1 MSLELSKHL
10 RYWGVAKNPRGGD
23 KRPWGRNENGQL
35 IPLSTTSRRGWMDY
49 GMAVAVAKS
58 IGPQA
63 AIGACLHR
71 GCGMVVIDMD
81 EDYTADQMAMV
92 EWMDSYAE
100 TSSSGLG
107 THIFAKASLDGGVR
121 DAKTDIEVYGR
132 DRFIIVTGNTISG
145 WDTVEERQSKI
156 DRVVA
161 KLGGIKASTGVLA
174 ATGVISAPTIEV
186 SEEEQRAALR
196 KVWKSDKVKR
206 LWSGNWQDYGYPS
219 QSEADAALVEALCW
233 ATDNDACVAALFRR
247 SGLGQRQ
254 KAVVGNYVARTINSI
269 RKRREAREGENA
281 AIVADMMNAGY
292 NAAPAVKKADA
303 VSNDQTQ
310 ALINRLMDQIEKL
323 TKQVADLTKQLA
335 EERAA
340 KNKPQPQPEPPTP
353 AKAPVPEG
361 EPEVVGIP
369 GLVRGGQIF
378 WEMLA
383 PGSEEPGSV
392 NEEVAEYGQA
402 VVIDGVDQETGEIL
416 SPVPEEVP
424 PQEETVAAIDL
435 DKAQEPGLPPG
446 LAGQVVADVCR
457 SLRGQTPVDF
467 ASGALIAAVSGF
479 AARSVESY
487 SGAQYG
493 ITNHVVLCAP
503 PGSGK
508 NVAAVVTGLFS
519 EVAPHAAMSASTVG
533 GRASVTKLRAQVPAG
548 LIHWSEIGTD
558 LARLSQDQ
566 SGSVGLKQ
574 VIQMFDRAPMSAPE
588 ASLTVGGSVIPRH
601 YYLSM
606 VADTQ
611 PAYMDHLLSNDAN
624 GSGLLSRL
632 TVINYTP
639 DMQMITGTGKA
650 IGEASM
656 AAIRRVASMPD
667 RGAGS
672 DNPGYERVR
681 AAPDGARLL
690 DWHQDLR
697 SKQVGGYRRHERQ
710 ALADACARL
719 HARAE
724 RAATAIA
731 VMNNP
736 TTPVI
741 TEEIAIWA
749 IKLINFHWLL
759 MIDAVRD
766 SDKSASTIAIE
777 TLHKC
782 IHDACTNPDSQ
793 YRDADSVI
801 EGEGIVT
808 GRTIQRII
816 AANPKMTRLLAKNGM
831 DDRAA
836 ISRMMNIMIKDYG
849 LLQKLSL
856 GKDRSMICYRLTQPF
871 KEGMYTK

>member
-1 MSLELSKHL
+1 MSLELSKYL

-23 KRPWGRNENGQL
+23 KRPWGRNESGQL
-35 IPLSTTSRRGWMDY
+35 IPLSATSRRGWMDY

-58 IGPQA
+58 IGSQA
-63 AIGACLHR
+63 AIGACLHK

-107 THIFAKASLDGGVR
+107 THIFAKANLDGGVR

-161 KLGGIKASTGVLA
+161 RLGGIKATSAVTA
-174 ATGVISAPTIEV
+174 AFAAIEQDV
-186 SEEEQRAALR
+186 SEEEQRATL
-196 KVWKSDKVKR
+196 KKIWKSDKVKL
-206 LWSGNWQDYGYPS
+206 LWKGDWQAMGYPS
-219 QSEADAALVEALCW
+219 QSEADMALIEALCW
-233 ATDNDACVAALFRR
+233 ATENDACVAALFRR
-247 SGLGQRQ
+247 SSLGQRQ
-254 KAVVGNYVARTINSI
+254 KAVVGNYVARTISST
-269 RKRREAREGENA
+269 RRRREARDGENA
-281 AIVADMMNAGY
+281 AIIADMMNASY
-292 NAAPAVKKADA
+292 NSAPAIKKAEA

-323 TKQVADLTKQLA
+323 TKQVADLTRQLA
-335 EERAA
+335 EERA
-340 KNKPQPQPEPPTP
+340 KPTQQPEPP
-353 AKAPVPEG
+353 APNKTTAVEE
-361 EPEVVGIP
+361 EPEAAGIP

-378 WEMLA
+378 WEMLT
-383 PGSEEPGSV
+383 PGSEEPSSV
-392 NEEVAEYGQA
+392 DEEVAEYEQPISFGSVNA
-402 VVIDGVDQETGEIL
+402 ETGEIL
-416 SPVPEEVP
+416 SAEPEEVP
-424 PQEETVAAIDL
+424 AREETIAAIDI
-435 DKAQEPGLPPG
+435 DRAQEPGLPPG
-446 LAGQVVADVCR
+446 LAGQVVSDICR
-457 SLRGQTPVDF
+457 SLRGQTPTDF
-467 ASGALIAAVSGF
+467 ASGAVIAAVSGF

-487 SGAQYG
+487 SGPQYG

-519 EVAPHAAMSASTVG
+519 EIAPHAAMSASTVG

-566 SGSVGLKQ
+566 AGSVGLRQ
-574 VIQMFDRAPMSAPE
+574 VIQMFDRSPMSAPE

-611 PAYMDHLLSNDAN
+611 PAYMDHLLSADAS

-639 DMQMITGTGKA
+639 DMQMISGTGKQ
-650 IGEASM
+650 ISEATM
-656 AAIRRVASMPD
+656 AAIRRVAAMPD

-672 DNPGYERVR
+672 DNPSYERVL
-681 AAPDGARLL
+681 ATPDGARLL
-690 DWHQDLR
+690 DWHQELR
-697 SKQVGGYRRHERQ
+697 AKQVGGYRRHDSR

-719 HARAE
+719 HARVE

-731 VMNNP
+731 VLNN
-736 TTPVI
+736 TITPII
-741 TEEIAIWA
+741 TEEIAEWA
-749 IKLINFHWLL
+749 IKLINYHWLL

-777 TLHKC
+777 TLHRC
-782 IHDACTNPDSQ
+782 ISDACTNPDSP

-801 EGEGIVT
+801 EGDGIVT

-816 AANPKMTRLLAKNGM
+816 ASNPRLTRTLTKHGM
-831 DDRAA
+831 DDRSA
-836 ISRMMNIMIKDYG
+836 ISRMMGIMIKDYG
-849 LLQKLSL
+849 ILRKLQL
-856 GKDRSMICYRLTQPF
+856 GSDRSVVCYQLMQPYRD
-871 KEGMYTK
+871 GMYNPL

>member
-1 MSLELSKHL
+1 MSLELSKYL

-49 GMAVAVAKS
+49 GTAVAVAKS

-63 AIGACLHR
+63 AIGACLHKN
-71 GCGMVVIDMD
+71 CGMVVIDMD

-107 THIFAKASLDGGVR
+107 THIFTKANLDGGVR
-121 DAKTDIEVYGR
+121 DAKTDIEIYGR
-132 DRFIIVTGNTISG
+132 DRFIIVTGNTING
-145 WDTVEERQSKI
+145 WGKVEERQSKI

-161 KLGGIKASTGVLA
+161 KLGGIKASAGVLA
-174 ATGVISAPTIEV
+174 ATGAISAPTAEV

-196 KVWKSDKVKR
+196 KIWKSDKVKR
-206 LWSGNWQDYGYPS
+206 LWSGEWQDYGYPS
-219 QSEADAALVEALCW
+219 QSEADAALIEALCW
-233 ATDNDACVAALFRR
+233 ATDNDACVAAVFRR
-247 SGLGQRQ
+247 SALGQRE

-269 RKRREAREGENA
+269 RRRREAREGENA

-292 NAAPAVKKADA
+292 NAAPAVKKAESM
-303 VSNDQTQ
+303 SNDQTQ
-310 ALINRLMDQIEKL
+310 ALINRLMDQIDKL
-323 TKQVADLTKQLA
+323 TQQVADLTRQLA
-335 EERAA
+335 EERA
-340 KNKPQPQPEPPTP
+340 KPVTQPEPPAPTSQ
-353 AKAPVPEG
+353 PVPKE
-361 EPEVVGIP
+361 EPEAVGVP
-369 GLVRGGQIF
+369 GLIRGGQIF
-378 WEMLA
+378 WEMLSQ
-383 PGSEEPGSV
+383 GSGEPGSV
-392 NEEVAEYGQA
+392 NEEAAENGQPI
-402 VVIDGVDQETGEIL
+402 VIDGIDQETGEIL
-416 SPVPEEVP
+416 SVEQEEVP
-424 PQEETVAAIDL
+424 DQEETVAAIDL
-435 DKAQEPGLPPG
+435 DKVQEPGLPPG
-446 LAGQVVADVCR
+446 LAGQVVADICK
-457 SLRGQTPVDF
+457 SLRGKTPVDF
-467 ASGALIAAVSGF
+467 ASGAVIAAVSGF

-487 SGAQYG
+487 SGPQYG

-519 EVAPHAAMSASTVG
+519 EIAPHAAMSASTVG

-566 SGSVGLKQ
+566 AGSVGLRQ
-574 VIQMFDRAPMSAPE
+574 VIQMFDRSPMSAPE

-611 PAYMDHLLSNDAN
+611 PAYMDHLLSSDAS

-639 DMQMITGTGKA
+639 DMQMIAGVGKE
-650 IGEASM
+650 ISESSM
-656 AAIRRVASMPD
+656 AAIRRVAAMPD

-672 DNPGYERVR
+672 DNPSYERVR
-681 AAPDGARLL
+681 ATPEGARLL
-690 DWHQDLR
+690 GWHNELR
-697 SKQVGGYRRHERQ
+697 GRQVGGYRRHERQ

-736 TTPVI
+736 MTPVI

-749 IKLINFHWLL
+749 IKLINYHWLL

-793 YRDADSVI
+793 YRDPDSVI

-836 ISRMMNIMIKDYG
+836 ISRMMNIMIRDYG

-856 GKDRSMICYRLTQPF
+856 GSDRSVICYRLTQPF
-871 KEGMYTK
+871 KEGLYTK

>member
-1 MSLELSKHL
+1 MSLELSQYL
-10 RYWGVAKNPRGGD
+10 RYWGVAKNPRSGD

-63 AIGACLHR
+63 AIGACLHKD
-71 GCGMVVIDMD
+71 CGMVVIDMD

-107 THIFAKASLDGGVR
+107 THIFARANLDGGVR
-121 DAKTDIEVYGR
+121 DAKIDIEVYGR

-145 WDTVEERQSKI
+145 WDKVEERQAKI

-161 KLGGIKASTGVLA
+161 RLGGIKASTGALA
-174 ATGVISAPTIEV
+174 ATGGISAPTVEV

-206 LWSGNWQDYGYPS
+206 LWNGDWEAMGYQS
-219 QSEADAALVEALCW
+219 QSEADMALIEALCW
-233 ATDNDACVAALFRR
+233 ATDNDACVAAVFLR
-247 SGLGQRQ
+247 SALGQRE
-254 KAVVGNYVARTINSI
+254 KAVVGNYVARTINST
-269 RKRREAREGENA
+269 RRRREAREGENA
-281 AIVADMMNAGY
+281 AIVADIMNASY
-292 NAAPAVKKADA
+292 NAAPAIKKADA
-303 VSNDQTQ
+303 VSNEQTQ
-310 ALINRLMDQIEKL
+310 ALINRLVDQIEKL
-323 TKQVADLTKQLA
+323 TQQVADLTRQLA
-335 EERAA
+335 EERARHA
-340 KNKPQPQPEPPTP
+340 TQPKSQAQASQP
-353 AKAPVPEG
+353 APEV
-361 EPEVVGIP
+361 EPESAGVP
-369 GLVRGGQIF
+369 GLVQGHKIF
-378 WEMLA
+378 WEMLN
-383 PGSEEPGSV
+383 PGGEEPGSV
-392 NEEVAEYGQA
+392 NDEVAEGGQSI
-402 VVIDGVDQETGEIL
+402 VIDGVNQETGEIL
-416 SPVPEEVP
+416 SSEPEEVP
-424 PQEETVAAIDL
+424 EQEETVAAIDL
-435 DKAQEPGLPPG
+435 SKAQEPGLPPG
-446 LAGQVVADVCR
+446 LSGQVVTDVCR

-487 SGAQYG
+487 SGPQYG

-519 EVAPHAAMSASTVG
+519 EIAPHAAMSASTVG

-558 LARLSQDQ
+558 LARLSTDQ

-574 VIQMFDRAPMSAPE
+574 VIQMFDRSPMSAPE

-611 PAYMDHLLSNDAN
+611 PAHMDHLLSSDTS

-639 DMQMITGTGKA
+639 DMQMITGTGKP
-650 IGEASM
+650 ISEASM

-681 AAPDGARLL
+681 ATPEGARLL
-690 DWHQDLR
+690 DWHSALR
-697 SKQVGGYRRHERQ
+697 SRQVGGYRRHERQ

-736 TTPVI
+736 MTPVI
-741 TEEIAIWA
+741 TEEIAIWG
-749 IKLINFHWLL
+749 IKLVNYHWLL

-777 TLHKC
+777 TLHRC
-782 IHDACTNPDSQ
+782 IHDACTNPNSR

-801 EGEGIVT
+801 DQCGIVT

-816 AANPKMTRLLAKNGM
+816 ADNPKMTRLLAKNGM

-856 GKDRSMICYRLTQPF
+856 GKDRSVICYRLTQPF

>member
-1 MSLELSKHL
+1 MSLELSKYL

-63 AIGACLHR
+63 AIGACLHKN
-71 GCGMVVIDMD
+71 CGMVVIDMD

-107 THIFAKASLDGGVR
+107 THIFAKANLDGGVR
-121 DAKTDIEVYGR
+121 DAKTDIEIYGR
-132 DRFIIVTGNTISG
+132 DRFIIVTGNTING
-145 WDTVEERQSKI
+145 WEKVEERQSKI

-161 KLGGIKASTGVLA
+161 KLGGIKASAGVLA
-174 ATGVISAPTIEV
+174 ATGAISAPTAEV
-186 SEEEQRAALR
+186 SEEEQRDALR
-196 KVWKSDKVKR
+196 KIWKSDKVKR
-206 LWSGNWQDYGYPS
+206 LWSGEWQDYGYPS
-219 QSEADAALVEALCW
+219 QSEADAALIEALCW
-233 ATDNDACVAALFRR
+233 ATDNDACVAAVFRR
-247 SGLGQRQ
+247 SALGQRE

-269 RKRREAREGENA
+269 RRRREAREGENA

-292 NAAPAVKKADA
+292 NAAPAVKKAES

-323 TKQVADLTKQLA
+323 TRQVADLTRQLA
-335 EERAA
+335 EERA
-340 KNKPQPQPEPPTP
+340 KPATQPEPPAPTSQ
-353 AKAPVPEG
+353 PVPKE
-361 EPEVVGIP
+361 EPEAVGVP
-369 GLVRGGQIF
+369 GLIRGGQIF
-378 WEMLA
+378 WEMLS

-392 NEEVAEYGQA
+392 NEEAAESGQPI
-402 VVIDGVDQETGEIL
+402 VIDGIDQETGEIL
-416 SPVPEEVP
+416 SVEQEEVP
-424 PQEETVAAIDL
+424 DQEETVAAIDL
-435 DKAQEPGLPPG
+435 DKVQEPGLPPG
-446 LAGQVVADVCR
+446 LAGQVVADICK
-457 SLRGQTPVDF
+457 SLRGKTPVDF
-467 ASGALIAAVSGF
+467 ASGAVIAAVSGF

-487 SGAQYG
+487 SGPQYG

-519 EVAPHAAMSASTVG
+519 EIAPHAAMSASTVG

-566 SGSVGLKQ
+566 AGSVGLRQ
-574 VIQMFDRAPMSAPE
+574 VIQMFDRSPMSAPE

-611 PAYMDHLLSNDAN
+611 PAYMDHLLSSDAS

-639 DMQMITGTGKA
+639 DMQMIAGVGKA
-650 IGEASM
+650 ISESSM
-656 AAIRRVASMPD
+656 AAIRRVAAMPD

-672 DNPGYERVR
+672 DNPSYERVR
-681 AAPDGARLL
+681 ATPEGARLL
-690 DWHQDLR
+690 GWHNELR
-697 SKQVGGYRRHERQ
+697 GRQVGGYRRHERQ

-736 TTPVI
+736 MTPVI

-749 IKLINFHWLL
+749 IKLINYHWLL

-782 IHDACTNPDSQ
+782 IHDACTNLDSQ
-793 YRDADSVI
+793 YRDPDSVI

-836 ISRMMNIMIKDYG
+836 ISRMMNIMIRDYG

-856 GKDRSMICYRLTQPF
+856 GSDRSVICYRLTQPF
-871 KEGMYTK
+871 KEGLYTK

>member
-1 MSLELSKHL
+1 MSLELSKYL

-63 AIGACLHR
+63 AIGACLHKN
-71 GCGMVVIDMD
+71 CGMVVIDMD

-107 THIFAKASLDGGVR
+107 THIFAKANLDGGVR

-161 KLGGIKASTGVLA
+161 KLGGIKASAGVLA
-174 ATGVISAPTIEV
+174 ATGVISAPTVEV

-196 KVWKSDKVKR
+196 KIWKSDKVKR

-219 QSEADAALVEALCW
+219 QSEADAALIEALCW
-233 ATDNDACVAALFRR
+233 ATDNDACVAAVFRR
-247 SGLGQRQ
+247 SGLGQRE

-269 RKRREAREGENA
+269 RRRREAREGENA

-292 NAAPAVKKADA
+292 NASPAVKKAEA

-323 TKQVADLTKQLA
+323 TQQVADLTKQLA

-340 KNKPQPQPEPPTP
+340 KVRPQPQPEPPTP
-353 AKAPVPEG
+353 ASQPVPEE
-361 EPEVVGIP
+361 EPEQVTGIA
-369 GLVRGGQIF
+369 GLVNGTEIN
-378 WEMLA
+378 WSML
-383 PGSEEPGSV
+383 SMDEDSDDTVEE
-392 NEEVAEYGQA
+392 
-402 VVIDGVDQETGEIL
+402 IDPETGEIL
-416 SPVPEEVP
+416 SSDPEEIP
-424 PQEETVAAIDL
+424 AQEETVAAIDL

-446 LAGQVVADVCR
+446 LSGQVVADVCR

-467 ASGALIAAVSGF
+467 ASGAMIAAISGF
-479 AARSVESY
+479 AARSIESY
-487 SGAQYG
+487 SGPQYG

-519 EVAPHAAMSASTVG
+519 EIAPHAAMSASTVG

-574 VIQMFDRAPMSAPE
+574 VIQMFDRSPLSAAE

-611 PAYMDHLLSNDAN
+611 PAYMDHLLSSDAS

-650 IGEASM
+650 ISEASM

-681 AAPDGARLL
+681 AAPEGARLL

-736 TTPVI
+736 MTPVI

-749 IKLINFHWLL
+749 IKLINYHWLL

-777 TLHKC
+777 TLHRC

-816 AANPKMTRLLAKNGM
+816 AANPRMTRLLAKNGM

-856 GKDRSMICYRLTQPF
+856 GKDRSVICYRLTQPF
-871 KEGMYTK
+871 KEGLYTK

>member
-1 MSLELSKHL
+1 MSLELSKYL

-49 GMAVAVAKS
+49 GTAVAVAKS

-63 AIGACLHR
+63 AIGACLHKN
-71 GCGMVVIDMD
+71 CGMVVIDMD

-107 THIFAKASLDGGVR
+107 THIFTKANLDGGVR
-121 DAKTDIEVYGR
+121 DAKTDIEIYGR
-132 DRFIIVTGNTISG
+132 DRFIIVTGNTING
-145 WDTVEERQSKI
+145 WGKVEERQSKI

-161 KLGGIKASTGVLA
+161 KLGGIKASAGVLA
-174 ATGVISAPTIEV
+174 ATGAISAPTAEV

-196 KVWKSDKVKR
+196 KIWKSDKVKR
-206 LWSGNWQDYGYPS
+206 LWSGEWQDYGYPS
-219 QSEADAALVEALCW
+219 QSEADAALIEALCW
-233 ATDNDACVAALFRR
+233 ATDNDACVAAVFRR
-247 SGLGQRQ
+247 SALGQRE

-269 RKRREAREGENA
+269 RRRREAREGENA

-292 NAAPAVKKADA
+292 NAAPAVKKAESM
-303 VSNDQTQ
+303 SNDQTQ
-310 ALINRLMDQIEKL
+310 ALINRLMDQIDKL
-323 TKQVADLTKQLA
+323 TQQVADLTRQLA
-335 EERAA
+335 EERA
-340 KNKPQPQPEPPTP
+340 KPATQPEPPAPTSQ
-353 AKAPVPEG
+353 PVPKE
-361 EPEVVGIP
+361 EPEAVGVP
-369 GLVRGGQIF
+369 GLIRGGQIF
-378 WEMLA
+378 WEMLSQ
-383 PGSEEPGSV
+383 GSGEPGSV
-392 NEEVAEYGQA
+392 NEEAAENGQPI
-402 VVIDGVDQETGEIL
+402 VIDGIDQETGEIL
-416 SPVPEEVP
+416 SVEQEEVP
-424 PQEETVAAIDL
+424 DQEETVAAIDL
-435 DKAQEPGLPPG
+435 DKVQEPGLPPG
-446 LAGQVVADVCR
+446 LAGQVVADICK
-457 SLRGQTPVDF
+457 SLRGKTPVDF
-467 ASGALIAAVSGF
+467 ASGAVIAAVSGF

-487 SGAQYG
+487 SGPQYG

-519 EVAPHAAMSASTVG
+519 EIAPHAAMSASTVG

-566 SGSVGLKQ
+566 AGSVGLRQ
-574 VIQMFDRAPMSAPE
+574 VIQMFDRSPMSAPE

-611 PAYMDHLLSNDAN
+611 PAYMDHLLSSDAS

-639 DMQMITGTGKA
+639 DMQMIAGVGKE
-650 IGEASM
+650 ISESSM
-656 AAIRRVASMPD
+656 AAIRRVAAMPD

-672 DNPGYERVR
+672 DNPSYERVR
-681 AAPDGARLL
+681 ATPEGARLL
-690 DWHQDLR
+690 GWHNELR
-697 SKQVGGYRRHERQ
+697 GRQVGGYRRHERQ

-736 TTPVI
+736 MTPVI

-749 IKLINFHWLL
+749 IKLINYHWLL

-793 YRDADSVI
+793 YRDPDSVI

-836 ISRMMNIMIKDYG
+836 ISRMMNIMIRDYG

-856 GKDRSMICYRLTQPF
+856 GSDRSVICYRLTQPF
-871 KEGMYTK
+871 KEGLYTK